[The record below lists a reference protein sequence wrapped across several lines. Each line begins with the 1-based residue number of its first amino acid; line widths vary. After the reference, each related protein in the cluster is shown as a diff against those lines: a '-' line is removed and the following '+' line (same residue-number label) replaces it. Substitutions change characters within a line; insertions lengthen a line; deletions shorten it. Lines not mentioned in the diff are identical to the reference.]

1 MTSTK
6 YAFSLG
12 IFIQVLLDQ
21 ITPDEG
27 VFRNDV
33 MALRGALIKRNLK
46 EQRLRNKTYYKAVL
60 IAGEAYRR
68 AMTDMKGTNITINAV
83 IGRIF
88 MSHKE
93 LLTKVYGLSS
103 VAVKSL
109 LENGIKTNV
118 MDSVR
123 VTNCFIGHLND
134 CYGIETPKKRKKK

>member
-12 IFIQVLLDQ
+12 IFIQVMLDQ

-46 EQRLRNKTYYKAVL
+46 EQRLRNKTYYKAVI

-68 AMTDMKGTNITINAV
+68 AMDDMKGTDVTINAV
-83 IGRIF
+83 IGRIY
-88 MSHKE
+88 MMHKD
-93 LLTKVYGLSS
+93 LLKRVYGINGN
-103 VAVKSL
+103 AVQSL
-109 LENGIKTNV
+109 IDTGIKTDV
-118 MDSVR
+118 MGSVR
-123 VTNCFIGHLND
+123 VSNCFIGHLND
-134 CYGIETPKKRKKK
+134 CYGIENKKGKK

>member
-12 IFIQVLLDQ
+12 IFLQVMLDQ

-46 EQRLRNKTYYKAVL
+46 EQRIRNKTYYKAVI

-68 AMTDMKGTNITINAV
+68 AIDDMKGTDVTINAV
-83 IGRIF
+83 IGRIY
-88 MSHKE
+88 MMHKD
-93 LLTKVYGLSS
+93 LLKRVYGINGN
-103 VAVKSL
+103 AVQSL
-109 LENGIKTNV
+109 IDTGIKTDV
-118 MDSVR
+118 MGSVR
-123 VTNCFIGHLND
+123 VSNCFMGHLND
-134 CYGIETPKKRKKK
+134 CYGIEVPKKKGKK

>member
-12 IFIQVLLDQ
+12 IFIQVMLDQ

-46 EQRLRNKTYYKAVL
+46 EQRIRNKSYYQAVA

-68 AMTDMKGTNITINAV
+68 ALNDMRGTDLTINAV

-88 MSHKE
+88 MTHKD
-93 LLTKVYGLSS
+93 LLKRVYGINGN
-103 VAVKSL
+103 AVQSL
-109 LENGIKTNV
+109 IDTGIKTDV
-118 MDSVR
+118 MGSVR
-123 VTNCFIGHLND
+123 VSNCFMSHLND
-134 CYGIETPKKRKKK
+134 CYGIQTETKKGK